1 MSKGRKEDRKAGDA
15 KNLLRHRFFYSCLP
29 AFLPSLL
36 QLGLPT
42 ANELS
47 RGIVLRVRASRDDP
61 VVAAADWIRGNSLP
75 TLIFRK
81 LLKISHFPRQLPHEP
96 AISSLLLMQM
106 NKN

>member
-15 KNLLRHRFFYSCLP
+15 KNLLRHRLFYSCLP

-47 RGIVLRVRASRDDP
+47 RGFVLRVRASRDDP
-61 VVAAADWIRGNSLP
+61 VVAAADWIRGNSLA

-81 LLKISHFPRQLPHEP
+81 FLQISPFPRHLPQQP
-96 AISSLLLMQM
+96 AFHSSP
-106 NKN
+106 